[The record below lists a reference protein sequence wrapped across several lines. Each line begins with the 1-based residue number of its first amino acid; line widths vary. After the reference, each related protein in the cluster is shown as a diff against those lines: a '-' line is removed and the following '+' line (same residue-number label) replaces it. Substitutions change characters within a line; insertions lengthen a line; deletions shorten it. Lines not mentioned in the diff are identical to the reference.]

1 MIIPFSTL
9 PSLCPYLKD
18 RDSRMEYNYVSDCD
32 FRLND
37 ALTRRGF
44 RRFGKYF
51 SKPNCKEC
59 KECVSIRVD
68 ALNFKFS
75 RSARRTI
82 AKNKAT
88 KVYIS
93 SPIVDEAHLNLY
105 RKYHKFME
113 QKREWKY
120 YDLDFRKYYE
130 LYVAGHDEFG
140 KEVSYY
146 VNGKLIG
153 VDLIDVLSDG
163 ISAIYCYYDPDFAH
177 LSLGKFSLYQQIY
190 LARQNGL
197 KWIYLGYYVKNCPS
211 LAYKGE
217 FKPYEELKEYVS
229 MDDEPIWS
237 ALER

>member
-32 FRLND
+32 FNLND

-44 RRFGKYF
+44 RRFGRYF

-68 ALNFKFS
+68 ALNFHFG

-82 AKNKAT
+82 TKNIDT
-88 KVYIS
+88 KIYIS
-93 SPIVDEAHLNLY
+93 SPIVDEEHLNLY

-120 YDLDFRKYYE
+120 YELDFRKYYE

-146 VNGKLIG
+146 AHGKLVG

-163 ISAIYCYYDPDFAH
+163 ISAIYCYYDPDFSH
-177 LSLGKFSLYQQIY
+177 LSLGRFSLYQQIF
-190 LARQNGL
+190 LARQNNL
-197 KWIYLGYYVKNCPS
+197 HWIYLGYYVKNCPS

-217 FKPYEELKEYVS
+217 FKPYQELAGYVAMDVEPVWSS
-229 MDDEPIWS
+229 M
-237 ALER
+237 ER